1 MSNDRPPQAILR
13 SELRMLACLWITS
26 ALCLAASPL
35 EAQVTGGPPRIRNVY
50 IPSDQLEILFGSSTK
65 GVMMPR
71 EKIMA
76 LWKQAQ
82 DRDPSPAIPPADA
95 LLTQATYEARLN
107 LHELQ
112 ITGRM
117 RIAKL
122 KRDWQTVDLPLGG
135 LAIESALLD
144 GRPARFGRRDDGT
157 LFLLLE
163 EQGRGELELEM
174 SAPLA
179 THGGDLAATL
189 KLPPVPA
196 SELLIRL
203 DKQKQLQV
211 GETTLQPDS
220 TEGNLQVF
228 RIAVD
233 RTAVVPL
240 VVSDH
245 QAGGNR
251 SPLVFVTS
259 RQANHIEPAGL
270 RWQVDLDL
278 DVYARAADTF
288 HLQLPDSVEVAEVE
302 APQLARWTSEDQPDH
317 KTLVTLN
324 YRKPFLGRRSVRLL
338 GLAPTPANVEWNL
351 PSVRVLES
359 ASHMGRVVI
368 HPSPSLRVE
377 TGSLAG
383 IRPERIPETEVA
395 AMEAAA
401 ESGGHAEPGAVSV
414 NSPLEF
420 AFWDEGFRLPLR
432 VFPRKRMLQVST
444 ATLVEIGPS
453 NVALRSSLTLQPRHA
468 PVFTVRL
475 QLPRD
480 WNITSVLSAGHL
492 VEWESVQHT
501 PTDRESDARHTIQF
515 DLAEPLPAGKSL
527 EVVLAAECYPPHW
540 LPEDGSFSELPLPE
554 VRLADADELEG
565 TVLNPAT
572 TEMELLISDLSE
584 DLRPMAADRSE
595 GDAARTEGTALQY
608 RYQDD
613 ASVIGRL
620 QVRMKPAKVS
630 AETLA
635 FVRLDHGGLSV
646 HYQLDLHIA
655 QGETRH
661 VRFKLPASVG
671 NKIQVVPVDSPARV
685 IEQECMPASDE
696 DRARDELYSWRIVL
710 DRPVAEKLTLAVDF
724 EQAFPAQAAGGGDV
738 ASTEQTGSP
747 VAVPGLTLQDVSRQ
761 SGIVALEAA
770 GDQQIDCQSE
780 NLRDLDPAD
789 VPQPR
794 AYTPSRRIVAA
805 YQYARLP
812 YRLTI
817 SATRHASRSVLTG
830 LCEST
835 EITSVPGRQ
844 GRTLNQARFWVRSVN
859 LQHLSVKLP
868 EGADLWSAVFD
879 GQPVEVRQTQGAC
892 VVPVSARK
900 ADGTEEARDLTLLY
914 ETATPPVGGEGLWD
928 RLLPQTFVQS
938 PPEIDMTT
946 LGTTWYVH
954 PPEGMELVSSGGEL
968 RPLER
973 LSRPTFVSLL
983 AESIVQQST
992 AHLPWKFGGLV
1003 VAAVVAGIIAL
1014 PAKTKKGSFT
1024 LVELLT
1030 VMAVI
1035 GFLIALLLPA
1045 TQSARESARRSQCSN
1060 NLKQIGLALHNY
1072 HDTYGQFPPAA
1083 IGPHDV
1089 PVERQFSW
1097 MVAILPFLEQQ
1108 AFYDKIRLDLP
1119 WDHPLNAGLLQIG
1132 PGALFCPS
1140 DPAPTTSEGYPKTCY
1155 VAVTGA
1161 DLSYGRGE
1169 PRGVIDFDRGLALG
1183 EIVDGT
1189 SNTIMVAEVTDGGPW
1204 FAAGSGTARRID
1216 DWIKNKSWSYHP
1228 GGGNCVLA
1236 DGSVQFLS
1244 SDTDLQ
1250 TLRQMAT
1257 ARGLEP
1263 ADESGA
1269 AGQPASEV
1277 AESAA
1282 HVDEMALLPAAEPA
1296 ADEAIQEKLSG
1307 QAQKPG
1313 KPATQPSQT
1322 RAHDVQKSRTKTP
1335 KLPRGERARLSL
1347 RLELDTHGEQPIGF
1361 QRDGKP
1367 KTLVVAFQDKTLA
1380 GGLRWFLIALALLIA
1395 WILRRISPTWRAIAI
1410 IAGLT
1415 LPVAAAGLV
1424 PLAWTPLLDGVLLGT
1439 LAAGCLWLLLR
1450 IFSAAR
1456 ADLAAP
1462 RLGAAAIALALLL
1475 MTESALADE
1484 PAQAVDAQVPVEQAA
1499 KPRLTL
1505 FVPYDRDD
1513 NPLQNTQV
1521 YLPHDEF
1528 LRLWKKAH
1536 PDEPQQA
1543 APPVPVVV
1551 SHAEYFGKLDGD
1563 VARFDGR
1570 LLVHHPSDRW
1580 VRIELPLGDVALESV
1595 AINGEPAALDALDR
1609 TANRANL
1616 PVEKKAGQAEDRV
1629 LPAPQVQPAMY
1640 LKKPGL
1646 HVVDLRFSVPVS
1658 QLGATGRLTVPL
1670 RSVSSGRLVLQLPA
1684 DDLDVEVTGSPGGW
1698 RQQAVPSTSEGAG
1711 AGASPQ
1717 GKFVRIPLGTAGEL
1731 SIRWQPR
1738 RLEARADQLV
1748 SVEQFLTVEVLDS
1761 GVQYLNTFHYRIQ
1774 QGVFNKAELNVP
1786 AGIAV
1791 RRVSGREVADWS
1803 MDTDPKAGTQRLSI
1817 SLKSELTTA
1826 TDLNIECF
1834 RRDLSGGAIDV
1845 ESLEPL
1851 GVVRETGR
1859 IVVGCSDQFRA
1870 RVENADRLDQI
1881 NHAGLEFPQKPH
1893 DSWKPLAAY
1902 RYNSRPWNL
1911 RLDVG
1916 RHQPQVDVTDR
1927 TAVAVTE
1934 HQATMRTQL
1943 TAQVSGGAVLSLT
1956 VRLPDSL
1963 RIARVQTPPG
1973 ADWFIDRGE
1982 QGQKLQVAL
1991 SEPVVG
1997 PVDLALSGTL
2007 TRQSGDAEFLVPC
2020 VKVGGS
2026 RTQRGQLAIY
2036 LDDDLEGVLA
2046 GGDGGEPMDPA
2057 ALDNSLKTEGARV
2070 RYAFSYQSPP
2080 EGLRLRLASAPSRLN
2095 ADVVTAVSIQ
2105 EGSVAYVTQVDYEI
2119 RQAGRS
2125 QFQLATPEWLGDD
2138 IRWSGEN
2145 VRQVRSEVTDHGRVW
2160 SIELQQAQRGSYH
2173 LQMMQTLPLPDDGS
2187 VPAAVIRPLDVEG
2200 LRSQVVLEN
2209 LTADEVSETTVRGAA
2224 PISVSTIAEG
2234 LQEGI
2239 RRQAVGAYRITDE
2252 AAELVWQR
2260 RVREQETGLAATI
2273 NLVDLT
2279 TVIHED
2285 GRYRA
2290 RAAYNIRNF
2299 TLQFLELELPPNA
2312 QVWSVHV
2319 SAQPVRPAREQ
2330 RQGRTITLLPLQ
2342 KTSAGDFS
2350 SKVVMIYSG
2359 HLDAPLKRW
2368 SRLRP
2373 PAPLIVSDI
2382 PVSRTLWTV
2391 LVPREYQ
2398 VGMVGRESNVEEVA
2412 AAYHQQ
2418 ERKLSFLDE
2427 LQQMVQV
2434 ASTKRDSGA
2443 GTKATWNLKQIGSS
2457 LQDYAQESAHVDT
2470 TNAAEFQ
2477 QQAQQIEAEINRL
2490 EETKAVPQSGYGD
2503 ASAYFREPAASPAD
2517 KQTRINLQ
2525 ERFEMLA
2532 EEDLALEGK
2541 AVPDEARKDTKDE
2554 VLGRHGQQRGQLRD
2568 QAAEQLER
2576 LQTTKEKER
2585 VKQPEG
2591 QPQQPAVS
2599 PEERKPE
2606 EPGMPG
2612 VEQAPAAEPPGGG
2625 QPVSGLPQ
2633 GGFGVGSLSLNV
2645 DLTPVGTPYHFSKL
2659 HGDPRLVLHARH
2671 EDIDRLVTAVVWAG
2685 LSLAMAAAAIYGAR
2699 RARATSAKF
2708 RGWPWLGVGGGIVWL
2723 FLLPVG
2729 ILGWILLVISLGRLI
2744 TRSRKEQAT
2753 RVDPRRSG
2761 TGTEVGAQ

>member
-1 MSNDRPPQAILR
+1 
-13 SELRMLACLWITS
+13 MLACLWITS

-71 EKIMA
+71 DKIMA
-76 LWKQAQ
+76 LWQQAQ
-82 DRDPSPAIPPADA
+82 NQDPSMAVPPADA
-95 LLTQATYEARLN
+95 LPAQATYEARLN

-112 ITGRM
+112 ITGRI

-122 KRDWQTVDLPLGG
+122 KRDWQTVDLPFGG

-144 GRPARFGRRDDGT
+144 GQPARFGRRDDGT
-157 LFLLLE
+157 LFLPLE

-179 THGGDLAATL
+179 TQGGDLAATL

-211 GETTLQPDS
+211 GEAILQPES
-220 TEGNLQVF
+220 TDANLQVF

-233 RTAVVPL
+233 RTGLVPL
-240 VVSDH
+240 VVSDR

-259 RQANHIEPAGL
+259 RQVNHIEPAGL

-302 APQLARWTSEDQPDH
+302 APQLAQWTSEDPSDD

-324 YRKPFLGRRSVRLL
+324 FRKPFLGRRSVRLL
-338 GLAPTPANVEWNL
+338 GLAPTPADIEWNL

-359 ASHMGRVVI
+359 ASHVGRTVI

-383 IRPERIPETEVA
+383 IRPERIPEAEVA
-395 AMEAAA
+395 AMEAET
-401 ESGGHAEPGAVSV
+401 ESGRHAEAGTASI
-414 NSPLEF
+414 NSALEF
-420 AFWDEGFRLPLR
+420 AFWGEGFRLPLR
-432 VFPRKRMLQVST
+432 VFPRKRMLQVSV
-444 ATLVEIGPS
+444 ATLVEIGQS
-453 NVALRSSLTLQPRHA
+453 NVALRSSMTLQPRHA
-468 PVFTVRL
+468 PVFAIRL

-480 WNITSVLSAGHL
+480 WNVTSISSAGNP
-492 VEWESVQHT
+492 VEWESVQHS
-501 PTDRESDARHTIQF
+501 PTDRESDSLQTIQF
-515 DLAEPLPAGKSL
+515 DLARPLPAGESL
-527 EVVLAAECYPPHW
+527 EIVLAAECYPANW
-540 LPEDGSFSELPLPE
+540 LPEDGSLSELPLPE
-554 VRLADADELEG
+554 VRLAGADELEG
-565 TVLNPAT
+565 TVLILAPP
-572 TEMELLISDLSE
+572 EMELLISDLSE
-584 DLRPMAADRSE
+584 DLRPVAADRSE
-595 GDAARTEGTALQY
+595 GDATRTEGTALQY

-613 ASVIGRL
+613 AVVGGRL

-635 FVRLDHGGLSV
+635 FVRLDHRELNV

-655 QGETRH
+655 QGETRQ

-671 NKIQVVPVDSPARV
+671 NKIQVVPVDSAARV
-685 IEQECMPASDE
+685 IEQERVPASDE
-696 DRARDELYSWRIVL
+696 DGTQDELCLWRIVL
-710 DRPVAEKLTLAVDF
+710 DRPVAEKLTLAVDV
-724 EQAFPAQAAGGGDV
+724 EQAFPTQAADDGDA
-738 ASTEQTGSP
+738 ASTEQASSP
-747 VAVPGLTLQDVSRQ
+747 LAVPVLTLQDVSRQ

-789 VPQPR
+789 VPQPS

-817 SATRHASRSVLTG
+817 SATRHASQSILTA

-844 GRTLNQARFWVRSVN
+844 GRTLNQARFWVRSPN

-879 GQPVEVRQTQGAC
+879 GQPVEVRQTQGAY
-892 VVPVSARK
+892 VVPLSARK
-900 ADGTEEARDLTLLY
+900 AESTKEARDLTLLY
-914 ETATPPVGGEGLWD
+914 ETASTPLGGEGLRD
-928 RLLPQTFVQS
+928 RLLPQTFTQS

-968 RPLER
+968 RPVER

-983 AESIVQQST
+983 AELIVQQST

-1014 PAKTKKGSFT
+1014 PTKTKKGSFT

-1030 VMAVI
+1030 VMAII

-1045 TQSARESARRSQCSN
+1045 TQAAREAARRSQCSN
-1060 NLKQIGLALHNY
+1060 NLKQIALALHNY

-1108 AFYDKIRLDLP
+1108 AFYEKIRLDLP

-1132 PGALFCPS
+1132 PSALFCPS

-1169 PRGVIDFDRGLALG
+1169 LRGVIDFDRGLALG

-1263 ADESGA
+1263 TDESGT
-1269 AGQPASEV
+1269 AGEPASEA

-1282 HVDEMALLPAAEPA
+1282 PVDKMALLPAMEPA
-1296 ADEAIQEKLSG
+1296 ADEAVQEKPAG
-1307 QAQKPG
+1307 QAP
-1313 KPATQPSQT
+1313 
-1322 RAHDVQKSRTKTP
+1322 KS
-1335 KLPRGERARLSL
+1335 PRGERARLSL
-1347 RLELDTHGEQPIGF
+1347 RLELETRGEQPIGF
-1361 QRDGKP
+1361 QRDGEP
-1367 KTLVVAFQDKTLA
+1367 KTLVVAFQDETLA
-1380 GGLRWFLIALALLIA
+1380 GGLRWFLVALALLIA

-1439 LAAGCLWLLLR
+1439 LTAGCLWLLLR
-1450 IFSAAR
+1450 ILAA
-1456 ADLAAP
+1456 AKAELAAP
-1462 RLGAAAIALALLL
+1462 ILGAAAVALTLLM

-1484 PAQAVDAQVPVEQAA
+1484 PAQPAGAQVSTEQAA

-1536 PDEPQQA
+1536 PDEPQQV
-1543 APPVPVVV
+1543 APPVPVAV
-1551 SHAEYFGKLDGD
+1551 SHAEYIGKLDGD

-1570 LLVHHPSDRW
+1570 LLVHHLDDRW

-1595 AINGEPAALDALDR
+1595 AINGEPAALDGDTR
-1609 TANRANL
+1609 TANG
-1616 PVEKKAGQAEDRV
+1616 PTPSTEKKVGETDEKT
-1629 LPAPQVQPAMY
+1629 LPPTEVQPAIY
-1640 LKKPGL
+1640 LKEPGL
-1646 HVVDLRFSVPVS
+1646 HVVDVRFSVPVS

-1670 RSVSSGRLVLQLPA
+1670 RSVSSGRLVFQLPA
-1684 DDLDVEVTGSPGGW
+1684 DDLDVQVTGSPGGW
-1698 RQQAVPSTSEGAG
+1698 RQQTESSVSEGAG
-1711 AGASPQ
+1711 VGANPQ
-1717 GKFVRIPLGTAGEL
+1717 GKFVRIPLGTSGEL

-1738 RLEARADQLV
+1738 RLEARGDQVVSADQ
-1748 SVEQFLTVEVLDS
+1748 FLAVEVLDS
-1761 GVQYLNTFHYRIQ
+1761 GVQYLCTFHYRIQ

-1791 RRVSGREVADWS
+1791 RRVWGRDVADWS
-1803 MDTDPKAGTQRLSI
+1803 MDTDAKAGARRLAI
-1817 SLKSELTTA
+1817 SLKSEVTTA
-1826 TDLNIECF
+1826 TDVNIECF
-1834 RRDLSGGAIDV
+1834 RRDLSLGAIDV

-1859 IVVGCSDQFRA
+1859 IVVGCSSQCRA
-1870 RVENADRLDQI
+1870 RVENAERLDQI
-1881 NHAGLEFPQKPH
+1881 NHAGLEYPQQPH

-1916 RHQPQVDVTDR
+1916 RHQPQVDVIDR
-1927 TAVAVTE
+1927 TALAVTA
-1934 HQATMRTQL
+1934 HRATMRTQL
-1943 TAQVSGGAVLSLT
+1943 TAQVSGGAILSLT

-1963 RIARVQTPPG
+1963 RVVRVQAPPG
-1973 ADWFIDRGE
+1973 ADWFVDRGE

-1997 PVDLALSGTL
+1997 PVNLALSGTL
-2007 TRQSGDAEFLVPC
+2007 TRESSDAEFLVPC
-2020 VKVGGS
+2020 VKVKDAGI
-2026 RTQRGQLAIY
+2026 QRGQLAIY

-2046 GGDGGEPMDPA
+2046 GGDGAEPIDPA
-2057 ALDNSLKTEGARV
+2057 ALDSTLKTEGARV

-2080 EGLRLRLASAPSRLN
+2080 DGLRLQLAPAPSRLD
-2095 ADVVTAVSIQ
+2095 ADIVTVVSIR
-2105 EGSVAYVTQVDYEI
+2105 EGSVAYVAQVDFEI

-2138 IRWSGEN
+2138 IRWSGES
-2145 VRQVRSEVTDHGRVW
+2145 VRQVRSEVTDRGRVW
-2160 SIELQQAQRGSYH
+2160 SIELQQPQRGSYR
-2173 LQMMQTLPLPDDGS
+2173 LQMMQTLPPPGDGT
-2187 VPAAVIRPLDVEG
+2187 VPAALIRPLDVE
-2200 LRSQVVLEN
+2200 RSRSWVVLEN
-2209 LTADEVSETTVRGAA
+2209 LTADEVSETTTRGAT
-2224 PISVSTIAEG
+2224 PISVSAIADE
-2234 LQEGI
+2234 LEEGI
-2239 RRQAVGAYRITDE
+2239 RRQAVGAYRIADE

-2260 RVREQETGLAATI
+2260 RVREQETGLAATV

-2279 TVIHED
+2279 TVIHKD

-2359 HLDAPLKRW
+2359 HLGAPLKRW

-2373 PAPLIVSDI
+2373 PAPLLVSDV

-2391 LVPREYQ
+2391 LMPREYQ
-2398 VGMVGRESNVEEVA
+2398 VGMVGSESNVEEVA

-2443 GTKATWNLKQIGSS
+2443 GTKAAWNLKQIGSS
-2457 LQDYAQESAHVDT
+2457 LQDYAQESAQVDT

-2490 EETKAVPQSGYGD
+2490 EETKAMPQSGYGD
-2503 ASAYFREPAASPAD
+2503 ASAYFRQPTAD
-2517 KQTRINLQ
+2517 PDSEQTRVNLE

-2532 EEDLALEGK
+2532 EEEVAFDDK
-2541 AVPDEARKDTKDE
+2541 AISDKARKDAKDE
-2554 VLGRHGQQRGQLRD
+2554 GLGRRGQRRGELRD

-2585 VKQPEG
+2585 AEPVGG
-2591 QPQQPAVS
+2591 QPQQPEPL

-2606 EPGMPG
+2606 ESGMPG
-2612 VEQAPAAEPPGGG
+2612 VE
-2625 QPVSGLPQ
+2625 

-2645 DLTPVGTPYHFSKL
+2645 DLTPVGTPFHFSKL

-2685 LSLAMAAAAIYGAR
+2685 LCLAMAAAAVYSVR
-2699 RARATSAKF
+2699 RARATSTRF
-2708 RGWPWLGVGGGIVWL
+2708 RGWRWLGVGGGIVWL

-2729 ILGWILLVISLGRLI
+2729 VLGWILLVISLGRLI
-2744 TRSRKEQAT
+2744 TRSRKEQAAK
-2753 RVDPRRSG
+2753 VDRLRIG
-2761 TGTEVGAQ
+2761 AGTEVNAQ